1 MMKIDKK
8 KIFFLIIILMLV
20 ISIMFKFRQKVL
32 GNMSDNT
39 KTKQTSS
46 SDFSFSA
53 DEGQRIKVSLRTD
66 VKYGTVDFVLT
77 DSKGNVIAELDRAR
91 ALETYVNIEYSDTYT
106 MTAIY
111 EEFVGDY
118 NIKVSVRRF

>member
-1 MMKIDKK
+1 MMKIGKK
-8 KIFFLIIILMLV
+8 KIFLLIVIVMVV
-20 ISIMFKFRQKVL
+20 ISIMFNLRQKVL
-32 GNMSDNT
+32 GNMSDNI

-53 DEGQRIKVSLRTD
+53 DEGQIIKVSLRTD
-66 VKYGTVDFVLT
+66 VKNGTVDFVLT
-77 DSKGNVIAELDRAR
+77 DSKGNVVAELDRAR

-111 EEFVGDY
+111 KEFVGNY
-118 NIKVSVRRF
+118 NIKVSIRRF